1 MSAETSLNA
10 PRPAVGIACLRRNAA
25 GEEEILLV
33 RRGRAPRL
41 GEWSVPGG
49 KVEWGE
55 PVAEACARELYEET
69 GIKAE
74 IGELLAVYEI
84 IESAFHY
91 VLIDYL
97 ARWTAGDPKA
107 ADDADEAR
115 FFTREAALTAVI
127 RPDLKD
133 VIERAFAATA

>member
-1 MSAETSLNA
+1 MSAETGPKA
-10 PRPAVGIACLRRNAA
+10 PRPAVGIACLKRNAG
-25 GEEEILLV
+25 GENEILLV

-55 PVAEACARELYEET
+55 PIKDACARELLEET
-69 GIKAE
+69 GIRAE
-74 IGELLAVYEI
+74 IGALLAVYEI
-84 IESAFHY
+84 IEPQFHY

-97 ARWTAGDPKA
+97 ARWTGGEPKA

-115 FFTREAALTAVI
+115 FFARDAALAAVV

-133 VIERAFAATA
+133 VIARAFAAVT